1 MAFSIKM
8 EMDPSIR
15 MLQLSQQSCHCPASP
30 GCLATHL
37 PCLSRNAGRILQRHW
52 SIPVLSVLSSTAHLC
67 SARAWQSPVTFSS
80 DKYTSCHCRGIYLIP
95 ALQLWEEQ
103 PACLHA
109 AAVWSGRTR
118 WFLPPCKCIH
128 RLWCLTAVL
137 AVEQWLGVSPA
148 TLFSFSLF
156 HISLYEKKI
165 PIGYKQPAKLAAG
178 TLARVS
184 WR

>member
-1 MAFSIKM
+1 MCSKDRRFGLKLICSPWLVLVSVVPPLMEM

-80 DKYTSCHCRGIYLIP
+80 DILS
-95 ALQLWEEQ
+95 LQGHLS
-103 PACLHA
+103 H
-109 AAVWSGRTR
+109 S
-118 WFLPPCKCIH
+118 
-128 RLWCLTAVL
+128 CLTALRGAACLL
-137 AVEQWLGVSPA
+137 ACSCCLVWQNSVIFA
-148 TLFSFSLF
+148 SL
-156 HISLYEKKI
+156 
-165 PIGYKQPAKLAAG
+165 
-178 TLARVS
+178 
-184 WR
+184 